1 MNDLWNRF
9 WLWLFRDLCPEPRPW
24 AKVEI
29 TMETLKTELGEC
41 LAPTMEQ
48 LSITI
53 TDMIE

>member
-24 AKVEI
+24 AKLEI